1 MVYYTWMK
9 LVSNA
14 KNVVLRAEIFLKKL
28 LSNMQGVT
36 EHDHRNTTNHQ
47 AANDFQFTVEIK
59 QTAKGDAT
67 VSVKTRSDA
76 TAKEA
81 GDMALAEYKRILGEL
96 KK

>member
-1 MVYYTWMK
+1 MQRMWPSQSSFFKTGDFRPCKESQELTSETLQILKEKDVY
-9 LVSNA
+9 
-14 KNVVLRAEIFLKKL
+14 
-28 LSNMQGVT
+28 
-36 EHDHRNTTNHQ
+36 
-47 AANDFQFTVEIK
+47 QFTVEIK
-59 QTAKGDAT
+59 QTAKGDAQ